1 MKTYIHIGQH
11 KTGTTSIQH
20 FLQQHRDSLIS
31 DGLYVPDT
39 LLGFDNPSHF
49 LLNAYAL
56 NADRD
61 STAKIRLRE
70 FLDDNFFATLDRR
83 LATAVAQHYE
93 RAMNAGCEEILW
105 TNEGLFLLNSE
116 AEYARLKQLFALY
129 SDEVVCICCF
139 RDKDSFLQSYTRQL
153 ASLDLPLSDDPTS
166 YRYLAPDSWLL
177 DYERKKTLLNAV
189 FDEVRLLDYDAGDMV
204 KVFMESVGR
213 TVLGDTTG
221 IRLNKTEN
229 M

>member
-20 FLQQHRDSLIS
+20 YLQQYRGSLIS

-49 LLNAYAL
+49 LLNVYAL
-56 NADRD
+56 DEDRD

-70 FLDDNFFATLDRR
+70 FLDDKFFATLERR
-83 LATAVAQHYE
+83 LVTAVAQHYE
-93 RAMNAGCEEILW
+93 RAMAAGCEEILW

-116 AEYARLKQLFALY
+116 AEYLRLKQLFELY
-129 SDEVVCICCF
+129 SDTVVCICCF
-139 RDKDSFLQSYTRQL
+139 REKESFRQSYTRQL

-166 YRYLAPDSWLL
+166 YRYLAPDSWLF
-177 DYERKKTLLNAV
+177 DYERKKALLQAV

-204 KVFMESVGR
+204 KVFMESIGR
-213 TVLGDTTG
+213 TAAGDTAG
-221 IRLNKTEN
+221 IRLNETE
-229 M
+229 